1 MKRYLLIILTT
12 VALLLGYTSDIFSQS
27 NHTDLQDI
35 DFFNLLVS
43 TPNSVIL
50 DVQTAK
56 EFKKCHIANAI
67 SAPEKKIL
75 LKICDTLSIES
86 DIFIY
91 CFHGERSLF
100 CQTLL
105 DSLGFINV
113 HNLKNG
119 LDPALQNP
127 IMNQYK
133 SLIYF
138 KE

>member
-1 MKRYLLIILTT
+1 MRRYLLVISVT
-12 VALLLGYTSDIFSQS
+12 VTLLLGYTVDIFSQS

-35 DFFNLLVS
+35 DFFNLLIS
-43 TPNSVIL
+43 TSNPVIL

-56 EFKKCHIANAI
+56 EFKKNHIANAI

-75 LKICDTLSIES
+75 LQICDTLSKES
-86 DIFIY
+86 EIFIY
-91 CFHGERSLF
+91 CFHGDRSLF
-100 CQTLL
+100 CQTIL

-119 LDPALQNP
+119 LDPAIKNP
-127 IMNQYK
+127 IIRQYK

>member
-1 MKRYLLIILTT
+1 MKHYLLVISAT
-12 VALLLGYTSDIFSQS
+12 VALLLGYTSNIFSQS
-27 NHTDLQDI
+27 KHTDLQDI

-91 CFHGERSLF
+91 CFYGERSLF
-100 CQTLL
+100 CQTIL

-119 LDPALQNP
+119 LDPAIKNP
-127 IMNQYK
+127 IISQYK
-133 SLIYF
+133 SLICF
-138 KE
+138 K

>member
-43 TPNSVIL
+43 TSNPVIL

-56 EFKKCHIANAI
+56 EFKKCHINNAI
-67 SAPEKKIL
+67 SAPEKKL
-75 LKICDTLSIES
+75 LFQICDTLSTES
-86 DIFIY
+86 EIFIY
-91 CFHGERSLF
+91 CFYGERSLF

-105 DSLGFINV
+105 DSMGFINV
-113 HNLKNG
+113 HNLKHG
-119 LDPALQNP
+119 LDPAIKNP
-127 IMNQYK
+127 NINQYK

-138 KE
+138 KD